1 MEGDVRILHLAD
13 LHLGKIVNGF
23 SMLEDQAYMLRQIM
37 SVIQNERPQAVI
49 IAGDVYDRAMPGVE
63 AVKIFDQFLT
73 ELVREKV
80 AVIVISGNHDSAER
94 LSFASRIMMEQQVYI
109 YTIFDGSVH
118 TVALQDEFG
127 TVVFHLLPFVRPAEV
142 RPFFEKKI
150 ESYSD
155 ALKTVLES
163 IKKDPADRNILI
175 AHQFVAAE
183 GLEPERSD
191 SENISLGGL
200 DCIDVEMLEG
210 FDYVALGHLHGS
222 QKVAYDH
229 IRYCGSPL
237 KYSFSE
243 VHHIKSVCLLEIG
256 DKKSLSVT
264 TVPLIPLRD
273 MRKIKGPLNA
283 LMSKTVVEQGN
294 KEDYL
299 HITLTDEEEI
309 VDAIGKVRSVYPH
322 VMILTF
328 ENSRTRAIFDLEE
341 EIKIED
347 VSPVE
352 LFSSFYVSQNGG
364 EMKRVHKEIVKNVL
378 EQIGEQI

>member
-1 MEGDVRILHLAD
+1 MESDVKILHLAD

-23 SMLEDQAYMLRQIM
+23 SMLEDQAYILEQIM
-37 SVIQNERPQAVI
+37 SVIKDKRPRAVV

-73 ELVREKV
+73 ELVREKT

-118 TVALQDEFG
+118 TVVLQDEFG
-127 TVVFHLLPFVRPAEV
+127 AVVFHLLPFVRPAEV

-155 ALKTVLES
+155 ALRTVLES
-163 IKKDPADRNILI
+163 IKKDPADRNILV
-175 AHQFVAAE
+175 AHQFVAAA

-200 DCIDVEMLEG
+200 DCIDVEMLGG
-210 FDYVALGHLHGS
+210 FDYVALGHLHGP

-243 VHHIKSVCLLEIG
+243 AHHVKSVYLLEIG
-256 DKKSLSVT
+256 EKKSLSVT
-264 TVPLIPLRD
+264 AVPLVPLRD

-283 LMSKTVVEQGN
+283 LMNKTVVEQGN

-299 HITLTDEEEI
+299 HITLTDEDEI
-309 VDAIGKVRSVYPH
+309 MDAIGKVRSVYPH
-322 VMILTF
+322 VMTLAF
-328 ENSRTRAIFDLEE
+328 ENSRTQAVFDLEE
-341 EIKIED
+341 DIEIED
-347 VSPVE
+347 VPPVE
-352 LFSSFYVSQNGG
+352 LFGSFYASQNGG
-364 EMKRVHKEIVKNVL
+364 AMKRVQKEIVENML